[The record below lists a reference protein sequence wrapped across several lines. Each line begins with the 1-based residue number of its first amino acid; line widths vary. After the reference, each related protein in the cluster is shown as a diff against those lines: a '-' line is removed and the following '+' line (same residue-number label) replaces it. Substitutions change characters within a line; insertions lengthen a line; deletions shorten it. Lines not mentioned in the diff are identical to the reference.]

1 MILTTNLAGLVC
13 QRRSLCVMIIFRS
26 GPLQVTRI
34 DPSLVGKRTTRT
46 VLVSTILT
54 GAVCNWLATCLIVR
68 RQFSKVIGFE
78 TDRAL
83 ASACVL
89 ASVAVKTKMIFE
101 DAFMPTNLLNA
112 TRPVG
117 RG

>member
-1 MILTTNLAGLVC
+1 
-13 QRRSLCVMIIFRS
+13 MIIFRS

-68 RQFSKVIGFE
+68 RHFSKLIGCE
-78 TDRAL
+78 VDRAL
-83 ASACVL
+83 ASAVVL
-89 ASVAVKTKMIFE
+89 ASVAIRAKMIFE
-101 DAFMPTNLLNA
+101 DAFMTPEPSQRYTTSLAGMITLS
-112 TRPVG
+112 G
-117 RG
+117 RSK